1 MHSAFFKQAQN
12 QLNMNIIFTIVLT
25 LHIVGGTLGLLTGS
39 VNLFRKKGD
48 TNHKKIGK
56 LFTFSMFMSGLAALV
71 LSFLNQSDFLFMTG
85 IFTLYLVSS
94 GHRYLHLK
102 PIETKPEPKIL
113 DWFITITMLLSGILF
128 IGLGVSF
135 LMKSNNFGIVLITF
149 GSLGLIFVRQDFQNY
164 KGNSKIENFWL
175 IAHIGRM
182 TGAYIASL
190 TAFLVVNWH
199 HTHIELPPVLIWLF
213 PTAVLVPYIIKWSR
227 KYEIKKK

>member
-1 MHSAFFKQAQN
+1 MES
-12 QLNMNIIFTIVLT
+12 IFTIVLI
-25 LHIVGGTLGLLTGS
+25 LHIVGGTLGLLTGTI
-39 VNLFRKKGD
+39 NLFRKKGD
-48 TNHKKIGK
+48 ANHKKNGI
-56 LFTFSMFMSGLAALV
+56 LFTYSMFISGFAALI
-71 LSFLNQSDFLFMTG
+71 LSFINQSNFLFIVG

-102 PIETKPEPKIL
+102 PIKNKPEPKIL
-113 DWFITITMLLSGILF
+113 DWFISITMLLSGILF
-128 IGLGVSF
+128 IGLGISF
-135 LMKSNNFGIVLITF
+135 LLNSDNFGIVLITF
-149 GSLGLIFVRQDFQNY
+149 GSLGLIFVLQDFQNY

-199 HTHIELPPVLIWLF
+199 ITNIALPSFLVWLF
-213 PTAVLVPYIIKWSR
+213 PTAVLVPFIVKWNR